1 MCSCQLALFGQARL
15 GDDGIYDPA
24 NPGDPQV
31 PVLKH
36 QLRVEAS
43 PQQGGSFN
51 VVSEKVSEGGSIS
64 LYAYPDAGFVF
75 KGWMQGDSL
84 LSETSPY
91 TYTMGSKDAVVKG
104 LFEYNPE
111 NPSNPGANSW
121 DASTGEVV
129 VDDFEPGRLSSAV
142 STVIGGSTNQ
152 SAVTM
157 VVVSGEMSSYDFGF
171 TNYYDNCTLL
181 DLSRSYGYTEI
192 PSYGFDGSGLTT
204 VILPSCV
211 ERIGNY
217 AFYGCGNLADLTC
230 YSVVPPTV
238 EAYAFDGL
246 AEGAVLHV
254 LSSSISLYAEAEGWK
269 DFTILPLS
277 ENVQALEVTLPADG
291 TDGRYKNMT
300 LELVNTKSG
309 QRQKFLISDR
319 LVYTFNGLLKDTEF
333 NLYVRNDKG
342 AVLGQIDGIV
352 IADEDIRVAFESLL
366 QPQDVA
372 LKVTLPDGTDV
383 TSQVQATWLDANG
396 QYLQQGSRV
405 SGLLAGTSLSC
416 KVSLPKELGMSY
428 LLPQDTVYTVQ
439 EGANELALALQP
451 LAEVTVSGRVT
462 DASTGMPLSGAAVS
476 VSQRLNGLY
485 SKAFITNTDSKGGFS
500 LKVYNSPSTI
510 VVSASDY
517 LNATLERA
525 DFNASADLGDV
536 ALKTISGAT
545 ITTNYTYTSSVAE
558 GETADVENWY
568 SDYANVSYT
577 IYNETAGREITQFS
591 VQYPTIVL
599 LEEVAEGDRLRL
611 TASSRTGAFRP
622 VEAEAVIG
630 ADNRAEVTLPIVELG
645 GIRAGFSTTDNAS
658 VVGILYDGNGQLVKK
673 YNYTNAAL
681 SITGLSDGVYTL
693 VTMSNSSLFNS
704 ILNLSQFAASGLT
717 EGTDYVQNTVEVES
731 GTVAVIANDL
741 VPVLDESK
749 LYYTGDNT
757 MFSVNKTSI
766 VAGNYLTLKGKID
779 FRDNYASQVSDV
791 SLVVDLPASCSFV
804 ENSVMVGSKI
814 SSYMID
820 GNRLTV
826 PLSRYSD
833 EVKFC
838 VIPTDGGDYAPN
850 AFASFT
856 MAGEEILQ
864 PIGSANYTVKDL
876 SITVPSTVAKTTI
889 PVNGTALG
897 NSTVQIYD
905 NGVLIGETTSLA
917 NGVWSTTCE
926 LNEPYNLSTH
936 EIYAK
941 VVTPQ
946 GMELQ
951 SETMECLY
959 NSGAV
964 EAKTVTMT
972 FYNGWLNDNVSVVFD
987 FQTGKTSE
995 SSYMFYTTTDV
1006 TFIADLTNNDTTVV
1020 SGVNIYV
1027 YTDHDEIRKLPCRYD
1042 ANTDKWVAVSQFS
1055 SFNLP
1060 INVSVD
1066 FLANDEVLVDREEFD
1081 LYANKIEQKEE
1092 DMEQTLDSIN
1102 ALEQERSELDALIAK
1117 NEADYSNW
1125 LQQIEQSDGSSD
1137 VDSLLIEYL
1146 NRDGGTFDKSD
1157 FEISVPETIDESY
1170 IDRLVFVSDSLLAAP
1185 LDRADTIELDGYN
1198 SRLEALLA
1206 EPDENFDVESF
1217 LAQAEEDTISVETED
1232 GLVNIWRVPLSSLDA
1247 SFISE
1252 KDTVLMEM
1260 TEGEDILIYISDDQN
1275 LVIVDSVRQEALCV
1289 QSVQVVN
1296 EVKALFAPSAV
1307 GRSVD
1312 FVAAIN
1318 SAKQKVGQLIENF
1331 TKWFGPIV
1339 DKMNDEVTRL
1349 NKELD
1354 AALQQR
1360 AVLVGQSAGKHIRIN
1375 ELDKQIKLLA
1385 HNDVAAAD
1393 FGTTDRIELR
1403 NRLMAERNG
1412 LLREIKACDR
1422 GINRLEKTTK
1432 GLQAKVIGKLAL
1444 LGTLKDSYDVV
1455 MGLKNMFVYA
1465 DQAIKD
1471 RNRWRSFI
1479 DGIEPCEGAPE
1490 EAAFL
1495 KMEAEDDWTDIAW
1508 KQGYYPAFGVT
1519 TLTTAINGYMVVN
1532 KGVGLVLKY
1541 VVGVV
1546 TDFMKNT
1553 ATSMFR
1559 RAKLTSDRWYAECKM
1574 EYAALDC
1581 KEDDEEDE
1589 EDDDTPEPPFDPV
1602 SPIHD
1607 PSGYV
1612 YEGVSSN
1619 RVEGV
1624 TATCYYK
1631 ETVEDMYGDKHEN
1644 VVLWNAAEYAQ
1655 ENPLFTD
1662 ENGMYRWD
1670 VPQGLWQVKFEKE
1683 GYETTY
1689 SEWLP
1694 VPPPQLEVNIGL
1706 TQNRQP
1712 EVAAAHA
1719 YEDGVEVEFDKYM
1732 MTDKLTTENIFV
1744 TKNGEDVAG
1753 TVTLLDEEQAYGGN
1767 PVAYASKVRF
1777 VPEVSFLATD
1787 EVVLTVSRKVQSYAG
1802 VPMEADYTQAFD
1814 IEREVKQLVADS
1826 LVKVAYTGSKTLTVS
1841 ALPYDAGIGK
1851 KLVVKSSSE
1860 MIASVSADTLQL
1872 NENGQATFTVGGEL
1886 PGTSVISFALTDAA
1900 VKGSSIIQVTTETL
1914 AQTAA
1919 PVASR
1924 ASGTA
1929 VYRGSTV
1936 ELSSET
1942 ENATIY
1948 YTTDGTCPCDENGT
1962 RQVYTGPIAI
1972 TEDMTLKAQAVSG
1985 ELEDSEVA
1993 EFSYTVKTAATG
2005 LTLHSG
2011 WNWISHGLEAA
2022 VPATELQENAERIVG
2037 QETELVKDPA
2047 FGLTGNLDE
2056 LDPQEA
2062 YKVQVSE
2069 DTQHTLGGYA
2079 FNPATPFSLKTGWN
2093 WLGYPMGQT
2102 MTLAEAFADAEPEEE
2117 DYIVGQDG
2125 FAQFAEGVWTGTLNT
2140 LVPGKGYL
2148 YHSQGDKQ
2156 FTYNA
2161 DLVSKAQALYASG
2174 LPNAA
2179 PWAVDKY
2186 QYPDIMCLVADLYD
2200 GGLKVAAD
2208 EYAVGA
2214 FCGTECRGIG
2224 RYVDGK
2230 LMMNIY
2236 GEAGET
2242 ITFKA
2247 MEEASEQLYGIRE
2260 TAVFEET
2267 LLGSLNRPYTLN
2279 LGDTETGISAVESGW
2294 KVWMDVASDK
2304 LYVSHDGGTVDKVSL
2319 TDVYGSMV
2327 LVQRDVQ
2334 DGAGIDVSHLADGVY
2349 IVTAQV
2355 GSEVHYKKIVKAGR

>member
-142 STVIGGSTNQ
+142 STVIGGSSNQ

-291 TDGRYKNMT
+291 ADGRYKNMT

-342 AVLGQIDGIV
+342 AVLGQIDGIAIV
-352 IADEDIRVAFESLL
+352 DEDIRVAFESLL

-416 KVSLPKELGMSY
+416 KVSLPQELGMSY

-485 SKAFITNTDSKGGFS
+485 SKAFVANTDSKGGFS

-558 GETADVENWY
+558 GETAEVENWY

-622 VEAEAVIG
+622 VETEAVIG

-658 VVGILYDGNGQLVKK
+658 VVGILYDRNGQLVKK

-681 SITGLSDGVYTL
+681 SITGLSDGEYTL
-693 VTMSNSSLFNS
+693 VTMANSSLFNS

-717 EGTDYVQNTVEVES
+717 EGTDYVQNTVTVES
-731 GTVAVIANDL
+731 GAVAVIANDL

-757 MFSVNKTSI
+757 MFSVNKTSV

-779 FRDNYASQVSDV
+779 FRDNYASQVGDV

-804 ENSVMVGSKI
+804 ENSVMVGSKV
-814 SSYMID
+814 SSYTID

-838 VIPTDGGDYAPN
+838 VIPKSGGSHSITGY
-850 AFASFT
+850 ASFK
-856 MAGEEILQ
+856 MDGNNILQ
-864 PIGSANYTVKDL
+864 PIGNAPFTVEEL
-876 SITVPSTVAKTTI
+876 SLVIPEVVCLPEVFISGVA
-889 PVNGTALG
+889 VG
-897 NSTVQIYD
+897 NSDVEIYD
-905 NGVLIGETTSLA
+905 GNVLIGQTRAIA
-917 NGVWSTTCE
+917 NGVWATKCT
-926 LNEPYNLSTH
+926 LNMPYTLTNHKIS
-936 EIYAK
+936 AK
-941 VVTPQ
+941 VTTSD
-946 GMELQ
+946 GLRLE
-951 SETMECLY
+951 SETKDCFY
-959 NSGAV
+959 DKSAIV
-964 EAKTVTMT
+964 VSSITMLT
-972 FYNGWLNDNVSVVFD
+972 SDEEIVFD
-987 FQTGKTSE
+987 LINGEISQ
-995 SSYMFYTTTDV
+995 SSYTYDSSDF
-1006 TFIADLTNNDTTVV
+1006 TFLVDFTNNDTTYVDNV
-1020 SGVNIYV
+1020 KLFVTTADGTVRRLYPVYDAKQKRWVASSRFTSGVVNVNATFLNKAESEVDNTMLEDMSKEIAQVLADEASVEEKIDSLYAKIDEELAKDTPDESLVETMSDSIDVLSGMTDEDKHYV
-1027 YTDHDEIRKLPCRYD
+1027 DSVYNEILTLFGTGVEIPEDEWGD
-1042 ANTDKWVAVSQFS
+1042 
-1055 SFNLP
+1055 
-1060 INVSVD
+1060 
-1066 FLANDEVLVDREEFD
+1066 LVDDYLEENRPEGIPRAEEFITA
-1081 LYANKIEQKEE
+1081 LE
-1092 DMEQTLDSIN
+1092 TLPPIDPMSIN
-1102 ALEQERSELDALIAK
+1102 DG
-1117 NEADYSNW
+1117 YSTP
-1125 LQQIEQSDGSSD
+1125 QFTYVKGSGHQS
-1137 VDSLLIEYL
+1137 L
-1146 NRDGGTFDKSD
+1146 
-1157 FEISVPETIDESY
+1157 DES
-1170 IDRLVFVSDSLLAAP
+1170 
-1185 LDRADTIELDGYN
+1185 
-1198 SRLEALLA
+1198 
-1206 EPDENFDVESF
+1206 
-1217 LAQAEEDTISVETED
+1217 
-1232 GLVNIWRVPLSSLDA
+1232 LSSLDKWNVENLE
-1247 SFISE
+1247 SE
-1252 KDTVLMEM
+1252 NPSTTGMSLTNSETGDRIVIDWGNQLPDPGVTTDDLHKF
-1260 TEGEDILIYISDDQN
+1260 GEDAAGFLQNILTGTDVGNIIAYKGFTKYYLRRKNICDELYRRCLRVFDGDMTYAMTWKIQSQN
-1275 LVIVDSVRQEALCV
+1275 NLEAAC
-1289 QSVQVVN
+1289 
-1296 EVKALFAPSAV
+1296 KTARYSAV
-1307 GRSVD
+1307 LNSLSKFGTILGGISAID
-1312 FVAAIN
+1312 NAAHTWT
-1318 SAKQKVGQLIENF
+1318 GCRD
-1331 TKWFGPIV
+1331 W
-1339 DKMNDEVTRL
+1339 DEVIEKAEEL
-1349 NKELD
+1349 CDEDEANK
-1354 AALQQR
+1354 
-1360 AVLVGQSAGKHIRIN
+1360 
-1375 ELDKQIKLLA
+1375 
-1385 HNDVAAAD
+1385 
-1393 FGTTDRIELR
+1393 
-1403 NRLMAERNG
+1403 
-1412 LLREIKACDR
+1412 
-1422 GINRLEKTTK
+1422 
-1432 GLQAKVIGKLAL
+1432 
-1444 LGTLKDSYDVV
+1444 
-1455 MGLKNMFVYA
+1455 
-1465 DQAIKD
+1465 IKD
-1471 RNRWRSFI
+1471 LAEDYKGKYRWRSITSIGADIGLTAVGAISGAVSGPSLGTSLLITGGCIVAGQGVNHWRNSFKNDNEVRMNDVQQMIISSDKCDADSSDFDYDDPIPIPLLRPVVPVI
-1479 DGIEPCEGAPE
+1479 D
-1490 EAAFL
+1490 
-1495 KMEAEDDWTDIAW
+1495 
-1508 KQGYYPAFGVT
+1508 PA
-1519 TLTTAINGYMVVN
+1519 
-1532 KGVGLVLKY
+1532 
-1541 VVGVV
+1541 
-1546 TDFMKNT
+1546 
-1553 ATSMFR
+1553 
-1559 RAKLTSDRWYAECKM
+1559 
-1574 EYAALDC
+1574 
-1581 KEDDEEDE
+1581 
-1589 EDDDTPEPPFDPV
+1589 
-1602 SPIHD
+1602 
-1607 PSGYV
+1607 GYV

-1712 EVAAAHA
+1712 EVASAHA

-1753 TVTLLDEEQAYGGN
+1753 TVTLLDEEQAYEDN
-1767 PVAYASKVRF
+1767 PVTYASKVRF

-1886 PGTSVISFALTDAA
+1886 PGTSVISFALTDAD

-2294 KVWMDVASDK
+2294 KVWLDVASDK

>member
-142 STVIGGSTNQ
+142 NTVIGGSSNQ

-157 VVVSGEMSSYDFGF
+157 VVVSGEMDSYDFGF

-291 TDGRYKNMT
+291 ADGRYKNMT

-342 AVLGQIDGIV
+342 AVLGQIDGIAIV
-352 IADEDIRVAFESLL
+352 DEDIRVAFESLL

-416 KVSLPKELGMSY
+416 KVSLPQELGMSY

-485 SKAFITNTDSKGGFS
+485 SKAFVANTDSKGGFS

-599 LEEVAEGDRLRL
+599 LEEVAVGDSLRL

-622 VEAEAVIG
+622 VEAGTRIG
-630 ADNRAEVTLPIVELG
+630 EDNRAEVTLPIVELG

-681 SITGLSDGVYTL
+681 SITGLSDGEYTL
-693 VTMSNSSLFNS
+693 VTMANSSLFNS

-717 EGTDYVQNTVEVES
+717 EGTDYVQNTVTVES
-731 GTVAVIANDL
+731 GAVAVIANDL

-757 MFSVNKTSI
+757 MFSVNKTSV

-779 FRDNYASQVSDV
+779 FRDNYASQVGDV

-804 ENSVMVGSKI
+804 ENSVMVGSKV
-814 SSYMID
+814 SSYTID

-826 PLSRYSD
+826 PLSRYGD

-838 VIPTDGGDYAPN
+838 VIPTDGGDYAPS

-876 SITVPSTVAKTTI
+876 SITVPEHTASTSIVIDGVAH
-889 PVNGTALG
+889 A
-897 NSTVQIYD
+897 NSEVSVFD
-905 NGVLIGETTSLA
+905 NDVLIGKTST
-917 NGVWSTTCE
+917 NGNGAWSV
-926 LNEPYNLSTH
+926 LGN
-936 EIYAK
+936 
-941 VVTPQ
+941 
-946 GMELQ
+946 
-951 SETMECLY
+951 LY
-959 NSGAV
+959 NPYSSSYHNIRAEVVDLNGLKYETEV
-964 EAKTVTMT
+964 KTVA
-972 FYNGWLNDNVSVVFD
+972 YDINDVTLSKVKMLYRGNIIEWD
-987 FQTGKTSE
+987 YLTGKMTGGYYSFVPGV
-995 SSYMFYTTTDV
+995 SSF
-1006 TFIADLTNNDTTVV
+1006 TFVAEFTKNDTTLIDNVIFKV
-1020 SGVNIYV
+1020 KQLDGSVASVLGTFDGQKNCWVGAKDFPLTN
-1027 YTDHDEIRKLPCRYD
+1027 KLPVNVNVDYICKQVEILPDSARIMEEKNNRD
-1042 ANTDKWVAVSQFS
+1042 AALEQFVSQFDEDNLEVTAEGDVVYLS
-1055 SFNLP
+1055 YTDELGIIYPISVESLKYEEIAGAFNEDSV
-1060 INVSVD
+1060 IRVNVDGIAFDMYSE
-1066 FLANDEVLVDREEFD
+1066 LADQNYTMWLWNEPAGEALKVVCGNSPLLQVKARSIVSNVGDLISDWFGYKDIQKGNEECAFWRDKYYHVLNENKKMYKQTVKL
-1081 LYANKIEQKEE
+1081 LYAQC
-1092 DMEQTLDSIN
+1092 
-1102 ALEQERSELDALIAK
+1102 
-1117 NEADYSNW
+1117 
-1125 LQQIEQSDGSSD
+1125 SDGSYKLSSQRLEWHEMYLRIYLSD
-1137 VDSLLIEYL
+1137 ASLFAV
-1146 NRDGGTFDKSD
+1146 NFDKVITEYERSLRND
-1157 FEISVPETIDESY
+1157 WYATTAFNLLTVGLNSKFE
-1170 IDRLVFVSDSLLAAP
+1170 
-1185 LDRADTIELDGYN
+1185 
-1198 SRLEALLA
+1198 
-1206 EPDENFDVESF
+1206 
-1217 LAQAEEDTISVETED
+1217 
-1232 GLVNIWRVPLSSLDA
+1232 
-1247 SFISE
+1247 
-1252 KDTVLMEM
+1252 
-1260 TEGEDILIYISDDQN
+1260 
-1275 LVIVDSVRQEALCV
+1275 
-1289 QSVQVVN
+1289 
-1296 EVKALFAPSAV
+1296 
-1307 GRSVD
+1307 
-1312 FVAAIN
+1312 AAIN
-1318 SAKQKVGQLIENF
+1318 G
-1331 TKWFGPIV
+1331 
-1339 DKMNDEVTRL
+1339 
-1349 NKELD
+1349 
-1354 AALQQR
+1354 
-1360 AVLVGQSAGKHIRIN
+1360 
-1375 ELDKQIKLLA
+1375 
-1385 HNDVAAAD
+1385 
-1393 FGTTDRIELR
+1393 
-1403 NRLMAERNG
+1403 
-1412 LLREIKACDR
+1412 
-1422 GINRLEKTTK
+1422 
-1432 GLQAKVIGKLAL
+1432 VIGSFKQVVPIFENERVRDIFWEVAQK
-1444 LGTLKDSYDVV
+1444 TPDVLQEEFPDLFEGV
-1455 MGLKNMFVYA
+1455 NWAEKISQWYKTEEGKIIRQYSNLQKEIIGGY
-1465 DQAIKD
+1465 
-1471 RNRWRSFI
+1471 SSCP
-1479 DGIEPCEGAPE
+1479 DGDN
-1490 EAAFL
+1490 
-1495 KMEAEDDWTDIAW
+1495 ED
-1508 KQGYYPAFGVT
+1508 
-1519 TLTTAINGYMVVN
+1519 N
-1532 KGVGLVLKY
+1532 
-1541 VVGVV
+1541 
-1546 TDFMKNT
+1546 
-1553 ATSMFR
+1553 
-1559 RAKLTSDRWYAECKM
+1559 
-1574 EYAALDC
+1574 
-1581 KEDDEEDE
+1581 
-1589 EDDDTPEPPFDPV
+1589 DDDDFPQDDIVPA
-1602 SPIHD
+1602 ID

-1712 EVAAAHA
+1712 EVASAHA

-1753 TVTLLDEEQAYGGN
+1753 TVTLLDEEQAYEDN
-1767 PVAYASKVRF
+1767 PVTYASKVRF

-1841 ALPYDAGIGK
+1841 ALPYDAAIGK

-1886 PGTSVISFALTDAA
+1886 PGTSVISFALTDAD

-2056 LDPQEA
+2056 LNPQEA

-2294 KVWMDVASDK
+2294 KVWLDVASDK

>member
-104 LFEYNPE
+104 LFEYDPA
-111 NPSNPGANSW
+111 NPSNPNANAW
-121 DASTGEVV
+121 DASTGEVI

-142 STVIGGSTNQ
+142 STVIGGNSNE
-152 SAVTM
+152 SKVTM

-171 TNYYDNCTLL
+171 TSYYENCTLL
-181 DLSRSYGYTEI
+181 DLSRSYGYAEI
-192 PSYGFDGSGLTT
+192 PSYGFDGSSLTT

-211 ERIGNY
+211 ESIGYN
-217 AFYGCGNLADLTC
+217 AFYGCENLADLTC
-230 YSVVPPTV
+230 YAVVPPTV
-238 EAYAFDGL
+238 EDGAFDGL

-291 TDGRYKNMT
+291 ADGRYKNMT
-300 LELVNTKSG
+300 LELVNARSG
-309 QRQKFLISDR
+309 QRQKFVISDR

-333 NLYVRNDKG
+333 NVYVRNERG
-342 AVLGQIDGIV
+342 AVLGQIDGIA
-352 IADEDIRVAFESLL
+352 IADEDVRVAFESLL
-366 QPQDVA
+366 QPRDVA

-383 TSQVQATWLDANG
+383 TSSVQATWLDANG
-396 QYLQQGSRV
+396 QYMQQGNRV
-405 SGLLAGTSLSC
+405 SGLLAGTALTC
-416 KVSLPKELGMSY
+416 RVSLPQELGMSY

-439 EGANELALALQP
+439 DGANELAVALRP

-462 DASTGMPLSGAAVS
+462 DVATGMPLAGAAVS

-485 SKAFITNTDSKGGFS
+485 SKAFIANTDSKGGFS
-500 LKVYNSPSTI
+500 LKVYNDQSTI

-517 LNATLERA
+517 LNATFERT
-525 DFNASADLGDV
+525 DFNASADLGEV
-536 ALKTISGAT
+536 ALKAISGAT
-545 ITTNYTYTSSVAE
+545 ITTNYTYTSSAAE

-599 LEEVAEGDRLRL
+599 LEEVAVGDSLRL

-622 VEAEAVIG
+622 VEAGTRIG
-630 ADNRAEVTLPIVELG
+630 EDNRAEVTLPIVELG

-681 SITGLSDGVYTL
+681 SITGLSDGEYTL
-693 VTMSNSSLFNS
+693 VTMANSSLFNS

-731 GTVAVIANDL
+731 GMIAVIENDL

-757 MFSVNKTSI
+757 MFSVNKTSV

-779 FRDNYASQVSDV
+779 FRNEYASQVSDV
-791 SLVVDLPASCSFV
+791 SMVVDLPASCSFV

-814 SSYMID
+814 SSYTID
-820 GNRLTV
+820 GSRLTV
-826 PLSRYSD
+826 PLSRYGD

-838 VIPTDGGDYAPN
+838 VIPTDGGDYAPS

-926 LNEPYNLSTH
+926 LYNPGELSLH
-936 EIYAK
+936 PIYAQIVSK
-941 VVTPQ
+941 DGVNIQTENQELKYDKNAIQVSSVAMINTAHGATSLDPMEYVT
-946 GMELQ
+946 
-951 SETMECLY
+951 
-959 NSGAV
+959 
-964 EAKTVTMT
+964 
-972 FYNGWLNDNVSVVFD
+972 VFD
-987 FQTGKTSE
+987 FENPSISSQTYWYWPNFPDFTFMVDFTRNDTSLISNVLLHVKTSSGE
-995 SSYMFYTTTDV
+995 VVRIPANYDSRKACWIAMYPFDSYSLPLNTSVSFSYMNYNMCDSLHC
-1006 TFIADLTNNDTTVV
+1006 LT
-1020 SGVNIYV
+1020 
-1027 YTDHDEIRKLPCRYD
+1027 
-1042 ANTDKWVAVSQFS
+1042 
-1055 SFNLP
+1055 
-1060 INVSVD
+1060 
-1066 FLANDEVLVDREEFD
+1066 
-1081 LYANKIEQKEE
+1081 
-1092 DMEQTLDSIN
+1092 
-1102 ALEQERSELDALIAK
+1102 ALENGMGDVPVVEGYERLTDCISVCDMISQSGDITMKCIYAAMGGEEKDVLLNGI
-1117 NEADYSNW
+1117 SN
-1125 LQQIEQSDGSSD
+1125 
-1137 VDSLLIEYL
+1137 
-1146 NRDGGTFDKSD
+1146 SD
-1157 FEISVPETIDESY
+1157 FELVLDNGSYKYYATETNAYQIIRETPDSVFAFAYFGPDDMASY
-1170 IDRLVFVSDSLLAAP
+1170 DAFLSLLYPSSGISLLAAGFAP
-1185 LDRADTIELDGYN
+1185 GADEIAPSTDRLNQWRDMIIQDAIDEANSKLKCADEATNIQLHN
-1198 SRLEALLA
+1198 AVMRLRQC
-1206 EPDENFDVESF
+1206 VGVSIGSF
-1217 LAQAEEDTISVETED
+1217 LAHSMN
-1232 GLVNIWRVPLSSLDA
+1232 LVNSSSGKPNNVIEAGHTMWEA
-1247 SFISE
+1247 S
-1252 KDTVLMEM
+1252 
-1260 TEGEDILIYISDDQN
+1260 N
-1275 LVIVDSVRQEALCV
+1275 
-1289 QSVQVVN
+1289 N
-1296 EVKALFAPSAV
+1296 
-1307 GRSVD
+1307 
-1312 FVAAIN
+1312 
-1318 SAKQKVGQLIENF
+1318 
-1331 TKWFGPIV
+1331 
-1339 DKMNDEVTRL
+1339 
-1349 NKELD
+1349 
-1354 AALQQR
+1354 
-1360 AVLVGQSAGKHIRIN
+1360 
-1375 ELDKQIKLLA
+1375 
-1385 HNDVAAAD
+1385 AAD
-1393 FGTTDRIELR
+1393 FGSEMDNLTRAGQEYLKIIHD
-1403 NRLMAERNG
+1403 APGCGGGGNG
-1412 LLREIKACDR
+1412 GNSGNHGGADA
-1422 GINRLEKTTK
+1422 N
-1432 GLQAKVIGKLAL
+1432 
-1444 LGTLKDSYDVV
+1444 YV
-1455 MGLKNMFVYA
+1455 M
-1465 DQAIKD
+1465 
-1471 RNRWRSFI
+1471 
-1479 DGIEPCEGAPE
+1479 
-1490 EAAFL
+1490 
-1495 KMEAEDDWTDIAW
+1495 
-1508 KQGYYPAFGVT
+1508 
-1519 TLTTAINGYMVVN
+1519 
-1532 KGVGLVLKY
+1532 
-1541 VVGVV
+1541 
-1546 TDFMKNT
+1546 
-1553 ATSMFR
+1553 
-1559 RAKLTSDRWYAECKM
+1559 
-1574 EYAALDC
+1574 
-1581 KEDDEEDE
+1581 
-1589 EDDDTPEPPFDPV
+1589 
-1602 SPIHD
+1602 D

-1753 TVTLLDEEQAYGGN
+1753 TVTLLDEEQAYEDN
-1767 PVAYASKVRF
+1767 PVTYASKVRF

-1787 EVVLTVSRKVQSYAG
+1787 EVVLTVGRKVQSYAG

-1886 PGTSVISFALTDAA
+1886 PGTSVISFALTDAD

-1972 TEDMTLKAQAVSG
+1972 TENMTLKAQAVSG
-1985 ELEDSEVA
+1985 DLEDSEVA

-2037 QETELVKDPA
+2037 QETELVKDPT

-2294 KVWMDVASDK
+2294 KVWLDVASDK

>member
-142 STVIGGSTNQ
+142 NTVIGGSSNQ

-291 TDGRYKNMT
+291 ADGRYKNMT
-300 LELVNTKSG
+300 LELVNARSG
-309 QRQKFLISDR
+309 QRQKFVISDR

-333 NLYVRNDKG
+333 NVYVRNERG
-342 AVLGQIDGIV
+342 AVLGQIDGIA
-352 IADEDIRVAFESLL
+352 IADEDVRVAFESLL

-383 TSQVQATWLDANG
+383 TSQVQATWLDAGG

-416 KVSLPKELGMSY
+416 KVSLPQELGMSY

-485 SKAFITNTDSKGGFS
+485 SKAFVANTDSKGGFS
-500 LKVYNSPSTI
+500 LKVYNSQSTI

-536 ALKTISGAT
+536 ALKAISGAT

-558 GETADVENWY
+558 GETAEVENWY
-568 SDYANVSYT
+568 SGYANVSYI

-599 LEEVAEGDRLRL
+599 LEEVAVGDSLRL

-622 VEAEAVIG
+622 VEAGTRIG
-630 ADNRAEVTLPIVELG
+630 EDNRAEVTLPIVELG

-681 SITGLSDGVYTL
+681 SITGLSDGEYTL
-693 VTMSNSSLFNS
+693 VTMANSSLFNS

-717 EGTDYVQNTVEVES
+717 EGTDYVQNTVTVES

-757 MFSVNKTSI
+757 MFSVNKTSV

-779 FRDNYASQVSDV
+779 FRDNYASQVGDV

-804 ENSVMVGSKI
+804 ENSVMVGSKV
-814 SSYMID
+814 SSYTID

-1066 FLANDEVLVDREEFD
+1066 FVANTVHEMDG
-1081 LYANKIEQKEE
+1081 KQ
-1092 DMEQTLDSIN
+1092 LDDICAELPNYKSDYV
-1102 ALEQERSELDALIAK
+1102 QDVER
-1117 NEADYSNW
+1117 
-1125 LQQIEQSDGSSD
+1125 
-1137 VDSLLIEYL
+1137 VDSLSQIIEAELAKENMQDESIFEMLGELNEANPWTMTEENIDDLMSLDDDAFDSQFESLMSESDLFLEEASAEYESMDSLVCNFSNPNNYTTTIDGQNYLVTYSSCEGLSEAELIAQGYEKIPTTTDDAIYELLTDAIYDKVDFAHNRRITIALQTTSVLRKAVVSRASVSSMLDGVVKIAKEKIEKALQETDELSKLYAAFNNEMKDKLERIGNLEKSYNQQLAAIDKKLETAVGLKEVDLQFKRKTLLDKIRKAENLKAKVNRLPRNVARINYGIFYLKKWVEWANTVIGYSDRLKNLQNMPLCVYETSPEAAALLESWVERLAQEYSSYYLKQFGRKVFYDLSGIWL
-1146 NRDGGTFDKSD
+1146 NRIPLLGEAISKLEDEAERIRDEQFGRFFESD
-1157 FEISVPETIDESY
+1157 
-1170 IDRLVFVSDSLLAAP
+1170 L
-1185 LDRADTIELDGYN
+1185 
-1198 SRLEALLA
+1198 SRY
-1206 EPDENFDVESF
+1206 
-1217 LAQAEEDTISVETED
+1217 
-1232 GLVNIWRVPLSSLDA
+1232 
-1247 SFISE
+1247 
-1252 KDTVLMEM
+1252 EM
-1260 TEGEDILIYISDDQN
+1260 TLS
-1275 LVIVDSVRQEALCV
+1275 
-1289 QSVQVVN
+1289 
-1296 EVKALFAPSAV
+1296 
-1307 GRSVD
+1307 
-1312 FVAAIN
+1312 
-1318 SAKQKVGQLIENF
+1318 QL
-1331 TKWFGPIV
+1331 
-1339 DKMNDEVTRL
+1339 
-1349 NKELD
+1349 KE
-1354 AALQQR
+1354 
-1360 AVLVGQSAGKHIRIN
+1360 K
-1375 ELDKQIKLLA
+1375 
-1385 HNDVAAAD
+1385 
-1393 FGTTDRIELR
+1393 
-1403 NRLMAERNG
+1403 
-1412 LLREIKACDR
+1412 C
-1422 GINRLEKTTK
+1422 
-1432 GLQAKVIGKLAL
+1432 
-1444 LGTLKDSYDVV
+1444 
-1455 MGLKNMFVYA
+1455 
-1465 DQAIKD
+1465 
-1471 RNRWRSFI
+1471 
-1479 DGIEPCEGAPE
+1479 
-1490 EAAFL
+1490 
-1495 KMEAEDDWTDIAW
+1495 
-1508 KQGYYPAFGVT
+1508 
-1519 TLTTAINGYMVVN
+1519 
-1532 KGVGLVLKY
+1532 
-1541 VVGVV
+1541 
-1546 TDFMKNT
+1546 
-1553 ATSMFR
+1553 
-1559 RAKLTSDRWYAECKM
+1559 
-1574 EYAALDC
+1574 
-1581 KEDDEEDE
+1581 DDEEDE
-1589 EDDDTPEPPFDPV
+1589 EDDDTPKPPFDPI

-1712 EVAAAHA
+1712 EVASAHA

-1753 TVTLLDEEQAYGGN
+1753 TVTLLDEEQAYEDN
-1767 PVAYASKVRF
+1767 PVTYASKVRF

-1886 PGTSVISFALTDAA
+1886 PGTSVISFALTDAD

-2102 MTLAEAFADAEPEEE
+2102 MTFAEAFADAEPEEE

-2294 KVWMDVASDK
+2294 KVWLDVASDK